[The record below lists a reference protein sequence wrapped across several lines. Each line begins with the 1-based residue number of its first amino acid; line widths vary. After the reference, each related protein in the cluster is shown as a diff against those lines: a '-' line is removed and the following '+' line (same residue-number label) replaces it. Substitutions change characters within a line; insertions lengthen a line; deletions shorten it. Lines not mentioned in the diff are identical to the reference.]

1 MRRAAPVP
9 RGIAV
14 AIALAACRSS
24 APPPSPPPEP
34 AAAAPTDEPPARAA
48 APPGPGAPERVPYDE
63 DTRDVI
69 GKPAPGW
76 DLPRWFNSP
85 PLTLEALR
93 GKVILVRWIMSPE
106 CPFCSGTAPSL
117 NRLHAD
123 YHGQGLVVIGM
134 YHHKRSEA
142 LDPEDVRGYV
152 EHYGFQFPVAID
164 EDWRT
169 LRRFWLD
176 GHERREFTS
185 VSFIIDRRGVIRDV
199 HKGGKYAPG
208 DADYERIRGRIEA
221 LLGEPGG

>member
-1 MRRAAPVP
+1 MEHVAGVPVLQ
-9 RGIAV
+9 RHGAE
-14 AIALAACRSS
+14 
-24 APPPSPPPEP
+24 PEP
-34 AAAAPTDEPPARAA
+34 AAR
-48 APPGPGAPERVPYDE
+48 R
-63 DTRDVI
+63 
-69 GKPAPGW
+69 
-76 DLPRWFNSP
+76 LPRP
-85 PLTLEALR
+85 GE
-93 GKVILVRWIMSPE
+93 
-106 CPFCSGTAPSL
+106 
-117 NRLHAD
+117 
-123 YHGQGLVVIGM
+123 
-134 YHHKRSEA
+134 RSEA

-185 VSFIIDRRGVIRDV
+185 VSFIIDRRGVIREV